1 MTTQETIDYINSLKR
16 AASKDTDKRA
26 KKYID
31 AMDSILKIIHERRA
45 LQNRC
50 LMLTRGMLCNHCQM
64 ECYALGIRRGINS
77 MPDVRENGYGQRDP
91 AASEK
96 NRRE

>member
-31 AMDSILKIIHERRA
+31 AMDSILKLIDERRA

-50 LMLTRGMLCNHCQM
+50 FALTGGMLCKHCKM
-64 ECYALGIRRGINS
+64 ECYALGEAKGNWMKR
-77 MPDVRENGYGQRDP
+77 MKD
-91 AASEK
+91 
-96 NRRE
+96 